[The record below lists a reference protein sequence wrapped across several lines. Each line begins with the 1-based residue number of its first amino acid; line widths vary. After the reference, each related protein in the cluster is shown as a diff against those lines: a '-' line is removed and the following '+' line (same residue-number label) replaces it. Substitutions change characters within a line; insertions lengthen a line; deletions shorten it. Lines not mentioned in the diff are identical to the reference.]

1 MNIQVS
7 VLGQLE
13 VLRGGVAITP
23 SPPKLRQVL
32 ALLAVSANSVVR
44 VDELMAELW
53 DGTPPPTA
61 TTTLQ
66 TYVSHLRKLFGATG
80 RNAPESASVVLH
92 THRVGYSLTLPSGTL
107 DVQRFTELAQRGRGE
122 LENGQLDQA
131 ADSLRGALAVW
142 RGPALSDVDPG
153 PVLRGHVARLAE
165 SRASVTDQRMEV
177 ELMLGRHHQLIGE
190 LTTLAEAHPTHEGLH
205 TKLMLALHRSGRRS
219 EALRVFQRL
228 RATLVDRLG
237 LEPGPELQRLHRTL
251 LNGGDETEPAPPLT
265 TQVRP
270 APSWAEPPA
279 QLPPDLP
286 SFVGR
291 AAELAA
297 AESLLTAG
305 SQSAPPVVSVVGP
318 PGVGKSAFCTH
329 VANRVRA
336 RFPHGQLYADLAE
349 TEPEEA
355 LAGFLRAIRGPNT
368 PLPTEL
374 RERSQLFRSW
384 TVQRKVVVVLDNACS
399 AAQIAPLVPS
409 GPGCAVLVACR
420 RRVPFHGAALTV
432 DLTPLDATDSLEL
445 LRSVIGAPRVEQDA
459 GSAQTLVELC
469 GGLPLALLAAATRLT
484 LRPHWSIGRLTDR
497 LVSEDQRLRELAS
510 GKLDVRASVEANYR
524 LLAGR
529 YRTAFVR
536 LGSLPG
542 GPISV
547 EQAALAL
554 NIDEDAA
561 EAVLERLVEFQL
573 AEVASTEPE
582 NHGAYFRYRFHPL
595 MQLAARALAAAGV
608 LEERPLGFPLASTP
622 SDR

>member
-44 VDELMAELW
+44 TDELMAELW

-80 RNAPESASVVLH
+80 RNTPESASVVLH
-92 THRVGYSLTLPSGTL
+92 THRVGYSLTLPPGTL
-107 DVQRFTELAQRGRGE
+107 DVQRFAELAQRGRGE
-122 LENGQLDQA
+122 LDNGLLEEA
-131 ADSLRGALAVW
+131 AESLRGALAVW

-153 PVLRGHVARLAE
+153 PVLRGHIARLAE
-165 SRASVTDQRMEV
+165 SRASVTEQRMEV
-177 ELMLGRHHQLIGE
+177 ELMLGRHHQLVGE

-265 TQVRP
+265 AQVRP
-270 APSWAEPPA
+270 NPPGWAEPPA

-286 SFVGR
+286 AFVGR
-291 AAELAA
+291 ARELAEVEALLSA
-297 AESLLTAG
+297 APTT
-305 SQSAPPVVSVVGP
+305 APPVVSVVGP
-318 PGVGKSAFCTH
+318 PGVGKSAFSTH
-329 VANRVRA
+329 VANRIRG

-368 PLPTEL
+368 PLPADL

-384 TVQRKVVVVLDNACS
+384 TVQRKVIVVLDNACS

-409 GPGCAVLVACR
+409 GQGCAVLVACR
-420 RRVPFHGAALTV
+420 RRVPFRGAALTV
-432 DLTPLDATDSLEL
+432 DLAPLDDRESLEL
-445 LRSVIGAPRVEQDA
+445 LTSVVGTPRVEADPA
-459 GSAQTLVELC
+459 AADTLVDLC

-484 LRPHWSIGRLTDR
+484 LRPHWSIGRLADR
-497 LVSEDQRLRELAS
+497 LVSEEQRLRELAS
-510 GKLDVRASVEANYR
+510 GKLDVRASVEANFR

-554 NIDEDAA
+554 GTDEEAA
-561 EAVLERLVEFQL
+561 EAILERLVEFQL
-573 AEVASTEPE
+573 AEVADAEPE
-582 NHGAYFRYRFHPL
+582 HHGAYFRYQFHPL

-608 LEERPLGFPLASTP
+608 LEASPLQLPLAHP
-622 SDR
+622 QG